1 MRTIALER
9 GRERKER
16 NEEMN
21 WALENVAQAVAAQPP
36 SGMYLA
42 ARIAGVSIDSRTV
55 KPGELFFAIR
65 GPRFDGH
72 DFVRAALGEEAVA
85 AVVERERL
93 GQYAPELRERLLG
106 VRDTLESLGALA
118 RAMRREW
125 RALGERRMAAVTG
138 SSGKT
143 TTKEI
148 LAALLAERM
157 PVLRSEGNL
166 NNAYGL
172 PLTLCRLEETHRAAV
187 VELGMSHRGELA
199 ELARLAE
206 PEVGVVTNVAPAHL
220 AFFASVDEIAL
231 AKRELIEN
239 LAGDNTV
246 AVLNADDPRVA
257 RFSEVAP
264 GRAITFGVSEKADF
278 RVDAIEDRG
287 VDGSTFDF
295 LWRGGRAR
303 LALPLVGTHNVK
315 NALAALA
322 AASVWGVGAEEARAV
337 FPRLRPSGHR
347 GCLLRFHEG
356 FALLDDCYNSNP
368 AALAAVI
375 AWLAGV
381 RGFDRRV
388 LVAGEMLELGS
399 GSAGLHREAGRWA
412 AGRVDWIFGVR
423 GDAEEIVR
431 GAIEAG
437 HPAEQTRFF
446 TDAEEAAA
454 FLRNWLRT
462 RDLAVVKG
470 SRGVRMERIV
480 EAVAQSHEPAEAA
493 PDAARG
499 RC

>member
-9 GRERKER
+9 SKERKKR

-21 WALENVAQAVAAQPP
+21 WALENAAQAVGAQPP
-36 SGMYLA
+36 AEMYLA

-72 DFVRAALGEEAVA
+72 DFVRAALGEGAVA

-93 GQYAPELRERLLG
+93 GQFAPELRGRLLG
-106 VRDTLESLGALA
+106 VADTLAALGGLA

-125 RALGERRMAAVTG
+125 CSLGDRRMAAITG

-148 LAALLAERM
+148 LAALVAERM

-199 ELARLAE
+199 DLTRLAE

-239 LAGDNTV
+239 LAGDDTV
-246 AVLNADDPRVA
+246 AVLNADDPRVS
-257 RFSEVAP
+257 RFGEAAP
-264 GRAITFGVSEKADF
+264 GRVITFGVSETTDF
-278 RVDAIEDRG
+278 RADAIEDRG
-287 VDGSTFDF
+287 VDGSAFDF

-303 LALPLVGTHNVK
+303 LLLPLVGAHNVK

-322 AASVWGVGAEEARAV
+322 AASVWGVGAEEARAA

-347 GCLLRFHEG
+347 GRLLRFREG

-375 AWLAGV
+375 GWLAGV
-381 RGFDRRV
+381 RGFERRV
-388 LVAGEMLELGS
+388 LVAGEMLELGPS
-399 GSAGLHREAGRWA
+399 SAALHREAGRWA
-412 AGRVDWIFGVR
+412 AGRVDWIFGVQ
-423 GDAEEIVR
+423 GDAEEIVC

-437 HPAEQTRFF
+437 HPAARTQFF
-446 TDAEEAAA
+446 PNADQAAA
-454 FLRNWLRT
+454 FLPNWLRPN
-462 RDLAVVKG
+462 DLAVVKG

-480 EAVAQSHEPAEAA
+480 EAIAQGREPAEAA
-493 PDAARG
+493 PSAARG